1 MDINHGFAK
10 AAVENSETS
19 KRRSHLRQ
27 RLSRL
32 QQWESSARSRRVA
45 ASKRVQRLQIQ
56 QQSRTRQLS
65 RQLRLDQQQWQE
77 QGLTEQVIGR
87 LIRKRQGL
95 NHEEL
100 MQWRPKELQANENVA
115 NEERKLE
122 RSCKE
127 QQEVLRALEDLEAKE
142 QLMYELD
149 HRKDQVMTVC
159 KVALTNLAMWV
170 RQQYFPASY
179 AHATWQKLAPFFQ
192 LPGTVVAGATTVRVE
207 LRLFNDRALN
217 RDLACLC
224 ARVNEASPHL
234 PDGRVLHFTL
244 SAPCCILPAQKH
256 CQIP

>member
-56 QQSRTRQLS
+56 QQSRARQLS

-115 NEERKLE
+115 TRNANWN
-122 RSCKE
+122 
-127 QQEVLRALEDLEAKE
+127 VLAKSSKKC
-142 QLMYELD
+142 Y
-149 HRKDQVMTVC
+149 
-159 KVALTNLAMWV
+159 V
-170 RQQYFPASY
+170 R
-179 AHATWQKLAPFFQ
+179 
-192 LPGTVVAGATTVRVE
+192 
-207 LRLFNDRALN
+207 
-217 RDLACLC
+217 
-224 ARVNEASPHL
+224 
-234 PDGRVLHFTL
+234 
-244 SAPCCILPAQKH
+244 
-256 CQIP
+256 